1 MYMLWMF
8 GEQGFHFGGMIMD
21 DRSGQLQA
29 EFQESSRRTA
39 ELKVALD
46 LAEGR
51 VPCEGVPH
59 YMLIEEAAH
68 EVGQMV
74 SRMAQQIH
82 MNLLAARQVSVAR
95 CPACGGRCE
104 LVPKKR
110 TVTSGDGAV
119 ELQEL
124 KGHCRSCRRDFFPDA
139 GSAGI

>member
-1 MYMLWMF
+1 MF
-8 GEQGFHFGGMIMD
+8 GEQGFHFGGLIMD
-21 DRSGQLQA
+21 DRSDQLQA

-46 LAEGR
+46 LAEGK
-51 VPCEGVPH
+51 VPSQGVPH
-59 YMLIEEAAH
+59 YILIEEAAH

-82 MNLLAARQVSVAR
+82 MNLLAARHVGVAR
-95 CPACGGRCE
+95 CPECGCE
-104 LVPKKR
+104 CHLESKKR
-110 TVTSGDGAV
+110 SVVSGDGPV

-124 KGHCRSCRRDFFPDA
+124 KGHCLVCRRDFFPDA

>member
-1 MYMLWMF
+1 MF
-8 GEQGFHFGGMIMD
+8 GEQGFHFGDMIMD
-21 DRSGQLQA
+21 DRCEQLQA

-39 ELKVALD
+39 ELKVELD
-46 LAEGR
+46 LAEGK
-51 VPCEGVPH
+51 VPREGVPH
-59 YMLIEEAAH
+59 YNLIEDAAH

-82 MNLLAARQVSVAR
+82 MNLLAARQVSAAR
-95 CPACGGRCE
+95 CPACGDRCD

-124 KGHCRSCRRDFFPDA
+124 KGYCRSCRRDFFPDA